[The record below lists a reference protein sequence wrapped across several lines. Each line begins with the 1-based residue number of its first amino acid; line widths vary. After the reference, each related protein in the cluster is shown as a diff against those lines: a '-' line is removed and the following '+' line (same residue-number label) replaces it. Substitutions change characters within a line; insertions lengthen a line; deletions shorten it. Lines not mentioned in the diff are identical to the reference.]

1 MNILLHGRIDVCEG
15 IDINETGTLQECDI
29 CHCWYFL
36 IKDLSIN

>member
-1 MNILLHGRIDVCEG
+1 MLLHGRIDVCEG
-15 IDINETGTLQECDI
+15 IDINETGALQECII